1 MCVDS
6 NFLWC
11 VFVCVCVFVCNTLCM
26 CVCIVCLY
34 CIVYCVAPVITDY
47 RHLASDPGPGNESIH
62 GEVVHKPT
70 IDSLLPAQ
78 MRKHKVLTRLR
89 EKNWKHKTRS
99 IYVLETVPSP
109 FPPREEHQGGFI
121 QEKPEPGGQRSN
133 SGSNS

>member
-1 MCVDS
+1 
-6 NFLWC
+6 
-11 VFVCVCVFVCNTLCM
+11 M
-26 CVCIVCLY
+26 CVCIVYLY

-89 EKNWKHKTRS
+89 EKKHETRS

-121 QEKPEPGGQRSN
+121 QEKLEPVGQPTAPLVFYSTLYCTSKYLSTCYLEVPEYLSTW
-133 SGSNS
+133 